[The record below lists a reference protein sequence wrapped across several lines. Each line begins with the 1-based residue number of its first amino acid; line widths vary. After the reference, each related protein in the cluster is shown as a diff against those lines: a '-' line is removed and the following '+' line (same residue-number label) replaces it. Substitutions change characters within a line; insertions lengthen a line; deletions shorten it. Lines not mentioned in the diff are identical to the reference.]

1 MEPTAEIY
9 KRRPELD
16 WLRVILVLMVFLH
29 HVAMPFNGD
38 KWHIMNADKSKLLD
52 DVMVYF
58 EQWRLP
64 LLLLVSGAGTVL
76 AFSKRSAWQFVKEQS
91 RRLLIPLIFGA
102 MVIIPPQ
109 TYFQLIDQ
117 YSSYFDLYSDA
128 ILKSKSNLD
137 RLVIEP
143 SSVGK

>member
-16 WLRVILVLMVFLH
+16 WLRVILVLTVFLH

-64 LLLLVSGAGTVL
+64 LLLLVSGQV
-76 AFSKRSAWQFVKEQS
+76 QCS
-91 RRLLIPLIFGA
+91 RFLNALRG
-102 MVIIPPQ
+102 
-109 TYFQLIDQ
+109 
-117 YSSYFDLYSDA
+117 
-128 ILKSKSNLD
+128 NL
-137 RLVIEP
+137 
-143 SSVGK
+143 